1 MIIGV
6 TVRSGAKTSNKY
18 AYGKIENN
26 MSKLG
31 VELFESYA
39 IFRVWA
45 PFAQEVSVIGDF
57 SKWQPIAMAKDN
69 ETGIWE
75 AKVDDVEAGHGYK
88 YQVKGC
94 DGIVRYLNDPR
105 ARALTDSDDGAGII
119 SDGHFDW
126 EGLEK
131 VDMAPLDKQVLY
143 EIHIGTFVRPDPAT
157 SGNFHTA
164 IGKLDYLR
172 DLGVTT
178 IELMPITSMAT
189 SYGWGYA
196 PSALYSV
203 ENSYGGGYGLKK
215 FVREAHRRGLAVILD
230 VVYNHFGPKAALW
243 QFDGWYE
250 NNRGGIYFYND
261 DRGDT
266 PWGARP
272 DYGRPE
278 VRDFILDNVSMWLNE
293 YHVDGFRL
301 DSTIYMRN
309 TAGHNN
315 DPAHD
320 IPDAWRLMMDI
331 NNRAHKIKP
340 DALVIAEDCAG
351 NSQITNA
358 QIYGGAGF
366 DSQWDL
372 GLPHVIRGALRVG
385 NEPVGLQNLINVQGQ
400 SFNGDWHQRIVFS
413 DSHDTAANGNERIV
427 AMAVPDTHSV
437 GARRIAILCSAIA
450 LTTPGIPM
458 LLAGSEFLQGEDFNE
473 WNSLDWDNANKFHG
487 IVDAHRHLIALRKNE
502 YGDTG
507 GLMSGDIRV
516 LMQDENCRVLMY
528 QRGDE
533 NDQPVIVLINFS
545 NYKWKNY
552 TLPLPYGDWVV
563 KFNSSWKGYS
573 SDFSELE
580 LPYVNAG
587 MQITLPPH
595 LVLIMTKR
603 Q

>member
-1 MIIGV
+1 
-6 TVRSGAKTSNKY
+6 
-18 AYGKIENN
+18 

-57 SKWQPIAMAKDN
+57 SKWQPVAMTKDA
-69 ETGIWE
+69 ETGVWE
-75 AKVDDVEAGHGYK
+75 AKVAEVEAGHGYK
-88 YQVKGC
+88 YQIKGY
-94 DGIVRYLNDPR
+94 DGVTRYLNDPR
-105 ARALTDSDDGAGII
+105 ARALTDSDDGAGVI
-119 SDGHFDW
+119 SDGRFDW

-131 VDMAPLDKQVLY
+131 VEIAPRDRQVLY
-143 EIHIGTFVRPDPAT
+143 ELHVGTFVRPDPAT

-164 IGKLDYLR
+164 ISKLDYLR

-203 ENSYGGGYGLKK
+203 ENSYGGSYGLKK

-230 VVYNHFGPKAALW
+230 MVYNHFGPRAALW
-243 QFDGWYE
+243 QFDGWSE

-261 DRGDT
+261 ERGDT

-309 TAGHNN
+309 TAGRNN

-351 NSQITNA
+351 NGQITNA

-450 LTTPGIPM
+450 LTTPGVPM

-473 WNSLDWDNANKFHG
+473 WNSLDWDNASKFRG
-487 IVDAHRHLIALRKNE
+487 IVEAHRHLIALRKNA

-507 GLMSGDIRV
+507 GLLSGDIRV

-533 NDQPVIVLINFS
+533 NEQPVIVLINFS

-552 TLPLPYGDWVV
+552 TLPLPYGDWQI

-580 LPYVNAG
+580 LDRVNAG
-587 MQITLPPH
+587 VQITLPPH
-595 LVLIMTKR
+595 LVLIMTKC

>member
-1 MIIGV
+1 MG
-6 TVRSGAKTSNKY
+6 
-18 AYGKIENN
+18 
-26 MSKLG
+26 KLG

-45 PFAQEVSVIGDF
+45 PFAREVSVIGDF
-57 SKWQPIAMAKDN
+57 SKWQPIPMVKD
-69 ETGIWE
+69 EQTRVWE
-75 AKVDDVEAGHGYK
+75 AKVDNVEAGHGYK
-88 YQVKGC
+88 YQIVGY
-94 DGIVRYLNDPR
+94 DGVTRYLNDPR
-105 ARALTDSDDGAGII
+105 ARAVTDSDDGAGVI
-119 SDGHFDW
+119 SDGRFDW

-131 VDMAPLDKQVLY
+131 VEMAPKDKQVLY
-143 EIHIGTFVRPDPAT
+143 ELHIGTFVRPDPAT

-203 ENSYGGGYGLKK
+203 ENSYGGSYGLKK

-230 VVYNHFGPKAALW
+230 MVYNHFGPRAALW

-309 TAGHNN
+309 TAGRNN

-351 NSQITNA
+351 NGQITNA

-385 NEPVGLQNLINVQGQ
+385 NEPAGLQNLINVQGQ

-450 LTTPGIPM
+450 LTTPGVPM

-473 WNSLDWDNANKFHG
+473 WNSLDWDNASKFHG
-487 IVDAHRHLIALRKNE
+487 IVDAHRHLIALRKNA

-507 GLMSGDIRV
+507 GLLSGDIRV

-533 NDQPVIVLINFS
+533 NEQPVIVLINFS

-552 TLPLPYGDWVV
+552 TLPLPYGDWQI

-580 LPYVNAG
+580 LEYVNAG

-603 Q
+603 

>member
-1 MIIGV
+1 
-6 TVRSGAKTSNKY
+6 
-18 AYGKIENN
+18 

-45 PFAQEVSVIGDF
+45 PFAQDVAVIGDF
-57 SKWQPIAMAKDN
+57 SKWQPIPMTKDT
-69 ETGIWE
+69 ETGVWQV
-75 AKVDDVEAGHGYK
+75 KVDDVEAGHAYK
-88 YQVKGC
+88 YQIKGY
-94 DGIVRYLNDPR
+94 DGVTRYLNDPR
-105 ARALTDSDDGAGII
+105 ARALTDSDDGAGVI
-119 SDGHFDW
+119 SDGRFDW

-131 VDMAPLDKQVLY
+131 VDMAPLDQQVLY
-143 EIHIGTFVRPDPAT
+143 EVHVGTFVRPDPAT

-164 IGKLDYLR
+164 ISKLDYLR

-178 IELMPITSMAT
+178 IELMPVTSMAT

-196 PSALYSV
+196 PSALYSA
-203 ENSYGGGYGLKK
+203 ENNYGGSYGLKK
-215 FVREAHRRGLAVILD
+215 FVREAHRRGLTVILD
-230 VVYNHFGPKAALW
+230 VVYNHFGPRAALW
-243 QFDGWYE
+243 QFDGWSE

-261 DRGDT
+261 ERGDT

-309 TAGHNN
+309 TAGRNN

-331 NNRAHKIKP
+331 VNRAHKIKP

-372 GLPHVIRGALRVG
+372 GLPHVIRGALRIG
-385 NEPVGLQNLINVQGQ
+385 NEPAGLQNLVNVQGQ
-400 SFNGDWHQRIVFS
+400 SFNGDWHQRIIFS

-473 WNSLDWDNANKFHG
+473 WNALDWGNASKFHG
-487 IVDAHRHLIALRKNE
+487 IVDAHRHLIALRKNL

-533 NDQPVIVLINFS
+533 RNQPVIVLINFS

-552 TLPLPYGDWVV
+552 TLPLPYGDWQI
-563 KFNSSWKGYS
+563 KFNSSWRGYS
-573 SDFSELE
+573 TDFSELE
-580 LPYVNAG
+580 LDRVNAG

-595 LVLIMTKR
+595 LVLIMTKC
-603 Q
+603 

>member
-1 MIIGV
+1 
-6 TVRSGAKTSNKY
+6 
-18 AYGKIENN
+18 

-57 SKWQPIAMAKDN
+57 SKWQPVAMTKDA
-69 ETGIWE
+69 ETGVWE
-75 AKVDDVEAGHGYK
+75 TKVAEVEAGHGYK
-88 YQVKGC
+88 YQIKGY
-94 DGIVRYLNDPR
+94 DGVTRYLNDPR
-105 ARALTDSDDGAGII
+105 ARALTDSDDGAGVI
-119 SDGHFDW
+119 SDGRFDW

-131 VDMAPLDKQVLY
+131 VEIAPRDRQVLY
-143 EIHIGTFVRPDPAT
+143 ELHVGTFVRPDPAT

-164 IGKLDYLR
+164 ISKLDYLR

-203 ENSYGGGYGLKK
+203 ENSYGGSYGLKK

-230 VVYNHFGPKAALW
+230 MVYNHFGPRAALW
-243 QFDGWYE
+243 QFDGWSE

-261 DRGDT
+261 ERGDT

-309 TAGHNN
+309 TAGRNN

-351 NSQITNA
+351 NGQITNA

-450 LTTPGIPM
+450 LTTPGVPM

-473 WNSLDWDNANKFHG
+473 WNSLDWDNASKFHG
-487 IVDAHRHLIALRKNE
+487 IVDAHRHLIALRKNA

-507 GLMSGDIRV
+507 GLLSGDIRV
-516 LMQDENCRVLMY
+516 LMQDENCRVLIY

-533 NDQPVIVLINFS
+533 NEQPVIVLINFS

-552 TLPLPYGDWVV
+552 TLPLPYGDWQI

-580 LPYVNAG
+580 LDRVNAG

-595 LVLIMTKR
+595 LVLIMTKCK
-603 Q
+603 

>member
-1 MIIGV
+1 
-6 TVRSGAKTSNKY
+6 
-18 AYGKIENN
+18 

-57 SKWQPIAMAKDN
+57 SKWQPVAMTKDA
-69 ETGIWE
+69 ETGVWE
-75 AKVDDVEAGHGYK
+75 AKVAEVEAGHGYK
-88 YQVKGC
+88 YQIKGY
-94 DGIVRYLNDPR
+94 DGVTRYLNDPR
-105 ARALTDSDDGAGII
+105 ARALTDSDDGAGVI
-119 SDGHFDW
+119 SDGRFDW

-131 VDMAPLDKQVLY
+131 VEIAPRDRQVLY
-143 EIHIGTFVRPDPAT
+143 ELHVGTFVRPDPAT

-164 IGKLDYLR
+164 ISKLGYLR

-203 ENSYGGGYGLKK
+203 ENSYGGSYGLKK

-230 VVYNHFGPKAALW
+230 MVYNHFGPRAALW
-243 QFDGWYE
+243 QFDGWSE

-261 DRGDT
+261 ERGDT

-309 TAGHNN
+309 TAGRNN

-351 NSQITNA
+351 NGQITNA

-450 LTTPGIPM
+450 LTTPGVPM

-473 WNSLDWDNANKFHG
+473 WNSLDWDNASKFRG
-487 IVDAHRHLIALRKNE
+487 IVEAHRHLIALRKNA

-507 GLMSGDIRV
+507 GLLSGDIRV

-533 NDQPVIVLINFS
+533 NEQPVIVLINFS

-552 TLPLPYGDWVV
+552 TLPLPYGDWQI

-580 LPYVNAG
+580 LDRVNAG

-595 LVLIMTKR
+595 LVLVMTKC

>member
-1 MIIGV
+1 
-6 TVRSGAKTSNKY
+6 
-18 AYGKIENN
+18 

-45 PFAQEVSVIGDF
+45 PFAQEVAVIGDF
-57 SKWQPIAMAKDN
+57 SKWQPVSMTKDA

-75 AKVDDVEAGHGYK
+75 AKVNDVEAGHGYK
-88 YQVKGC
+88 YQIKGY
-94 DGIVRYLNDPR
+94 DGVTRYLNDPR
-105 ARALTDSDDGAGII
+105 ARALTDSDDGAGVI
-119 SDGHFDW
+119 SDGRFDW
-126 EGLEK
+126 EGFEK
-131 VDMAPLDKQVLY
+131 VAMAPRDQQVLY
-143 EIHIGTFVRPDPAT
+143 EVHVGTFVRPDPAT

-164 IGKLDYLR
+164 ISKLDYLR

-203 ENSYGGGYGLKK
+203 ENSYGGSYGLKK

-230 VVYNHFGPKAALW
+230 MVYNHFGPRAALW
-243 QFDGWYE
+243 QFDGWSE

-261 DRGDT
+261 ERGDT

-278 VRDFILDNVSMWLNE
+278 VCDFILDNVSMWLNE

-309 TAGHNN
+309 TAGRNN

-351 NSQITNA
+351 NGQITNA

-385 NEPVGLQNLINVQGQ
+385 NEPAGLQNLINVQGQ

-450 LTTPGIPM
+450 LTTPGMPM

-473 WNSLDWDNANKFHG
+473 WNSLDWDNASKFHG
-487 IVDAHRHLIALRKNE
+487 IVDAHRHLIALRKNA

-507 GLMSGDIRV
+507 GLLSGDIRV

-533 NDQPVIVLINFS
+533 NEQPVIVLINFS

-552 TLPLPYGDWVV
+552 TLPLPYGDWQI

-580 LPYVNAG
+580 LDRVNAG

-595 LVLIMTKR
+595 LVLIMTKC

>member
-1 MIIGV
+1 
-6 TVRSGAKTSNKY
+6 
-18 AYGKIENN
+18 

-45 PFAQEVSVIGDF
+45 PFAQDVAVIGDF
-57 SKWQPIAMAKDN
+57 SKWQPIPMTKDT
-69 ETGIWE
+69 ETGVWQV
-75 AKVDDVEAGHGYK
+75 KVDDVEAGHAYK
-88 YQVKGC
+88 YQIKGY
-94 DGIVRYLNDPR
+94 DGVTRYLNDPR
-105 ARALTDSDDGAGII
+105 ARALTDSDDGAGVI
-119 SDGHFDW
+119 SDGRFDW

-131 VDMAPLDKQVLY
+131 VDMAPLDQQVLY
-143 EIHIGTFVRPDPAT
+143 EVHVGTFVRPDPAT

-164 IGKLDYLR
+164 ISKLDYLR

-178 IELMPITSMAT
+178 IELMPVTSMAT

-203 ENSYGGGYGLKK
+203 ENNYGGSYGLKK

-230 VVYNHFGPKAALW
+230 VVYNHFGPRAALW
-243 QFDGWYE
+243 QFDGWSE

-261 DRGDT
+261 ERGDT

-278 VRDFILDNVSMWLNE
+278 VRDFVLDNVSMWLNE

-309 TAGHNN
+309 TAGRNN

-320 IPDAWRLMMDI
+320 IPDAWHLMMDI
-331 NNRAHKIKP
+331 VNRAHKIKP

-366 DSQWDL
+366 DIQWDL
-372 GLPHVIRGALRVG
+372 GLPHVIRGALRIG
-385 NEPVGLQNLINVQGQ
+385 NEPAGLQNLVNVQGQ
-400 SFNGDWHQRIVFS
+400 SFNGDWHQRIIFS

-473 WNSLDWDNANKFHG
+473 WNALDWGNASKFHG
-487 IVDAHRHLIALRKNE
+487 IVDAHRHLIALRKNL

-533 NDQPVIVLINFS
+533 RNQPVIVLINFS

-552 TLPLPYGDWVV
+552 TLPLPYGDWQI
-563 KFNSSWKGYS
+563 KFNSSWRGYS
-573 SDFSELE
+573 TDFSELE
-580 LPYVNAG
+580 LDRVNAG

-595 LVLIMTKR
+595 LVLIMTKC
-603 Q
+603 

>member
-1 MIIGV
+1 
-6 TVRSGAKTSNKY
+6 
-18 AYGKIENN
+18 

-57 SKWQPIAMAKDN
+57 FKWQPVAMTKDA
-69 ETGIWE
+69 ETGVWE
-75 AKVDDVEAGHGYK
+75 AKVAEVEAGHGYK
-88 YQVKGC
+88 YQIKGY
-94 DGIVRYLNDPR
+94 DGVTRYLNDPR
-105 ARALTDSDDGAGII
+105 ARALTDSDDGAGVI
-119 SDGHFDW
+119 SDGRFDW

-131 VDMAPLDKQVLY
+131 IEMVPRDQQVLY
-143 EIHIGTFVRPDPAT
+143 ELHVGTFVRPDPAT

-164 IGKLDYLR
+164 ISKLDYLR

-203 ENSYGGGYGLKK
+203 ENSYGGSYGLKK

-230 VVYNHFGPKAALW
+230 IVYNHFGPRAALW
-243 QFDGWYE
+243 QFDGWSE

-261 DRGDT
+261 ERGDT

-309 TAGHNN
+309 TAGRNN

-351 NSQITNA
+351 NGQITNA

-400 SFNGDWHQRIVFS
+400 SFNGDWRQRIVFS

-450 LTTPGIPM
+450 LTTPGVPM

-473 WNSLDWDNANKFHG
+473 WNSLDWDNASKFRG
-487 IVDAHRHLIALRKNE
+487 IVEAHRHLIALRKNA

-507 GLMSGDIRV
+507 GLLSGDIRV

-533 NDQPVIVLINFS
+533 NEQPVIVLINFS

-552 TLPLPYGDWVV
+552 TLPLPYGDWQI

-580 LPYVNAG
+580 LDRVNAG

-595 LVLIMTKR
+595 LVLIMTKC

>member
-1 MIIGV
+1 M
-6 TVRSGAKTSNKY
+6 
-18 AYGKIENN
+18 
-26 MSKLG
+26 
-31 VELFESYA
+31 ELFESYA

-57 SKWQPIAMAKDN
+57 SKWQPVAMTKDA
-69 ETGIWE
+69 ETGVWE
-75 AKVDDVEAGHGYK
+75 AKVAEVEAGHGYK
-88 YQVKGC
+88 YQIKGY
-94 DGIVRYLNDPR
+94 DGVTRYLNDPR
-105 ARALTDSDDGAGII
+105 ARALTDSDDGAGVI
-119 SDGHFDW
+119 SDGRFDW

-131 VDMAPLDKQVLY
+131 IEMAPRDRQVLY
-143 EIHIGTFVRPDPAT
+143 ELHIGTFVRPDPAT

-164 IGKLDYLR
+164 ISKLDYLR
-172 DLGVTT
+172 DLGVAT

-203 ENSYGGGYGLKK
+203 ENSYGGSYGLKK

-230 VVYNHFGPKAALW
+230 MVYNHFGPRAALW
-243 QFDGWYE
+243 QFDGWSE

-261 DRGDT
+261 ERGDT

-309 TAGHNN
+309 TAGRNN

-351 NSQITNA
+351 NGQITNA

-450 LTTPGIPM
+450 LTTPGVPM

-473 WNSLDWDNANKFHG
+473 WNSLDWDNASKFRG
-487 IVDAHRHLIALRKNE
+487 IVEAHRHLIALRKNA

-507 GLMSGDIRV
+507 GLLSGDIRV

-533 NDQPVIVLINFS
+533 NEQPVIVLINFS

-552 TLPLPYGDWVV
+552 TLPLPYGDWQI

-580 LPYVNAG
+580 LDRVNAG

-595 LVLIMTKR
+595 LVLIMTKC

>member
-1 MIIGV
+1 
-6 TVRSGAKTSNKY
+6 
-18 AYGKIENN
+18 
-26 MSKLG
+26 
-31 VELFESYA
+31 
-39 IFRVWA
+39 
-45 PFAQEVSVIGDF
+45 
-57 SKWQPIAMAKDN
+57 
-69 ETGIWE
+69 
-75 AKVDDVEAGHGYK
+75 
-88 YQVKGC
+88 
-94 DGIVRYLNDPR
+94 
-105 ARALTDSDDGAGII
+105 
-119 SDGHFDW
+119 
-126 EGLEK
+126 
-131 VDMAPLDKQVLY
+131 MAPRDQQVLY
-143 EIHIGTFVRPDPAT
+143 EVHVGTFVRPDPAT

-164 IGKLDYLR
+164 ISKLDYLR

-203 ENSYGGGYGLKK
+203 ENSYGGSYGLKK

-230 VVYNHFGPKAALW
+230 MVYNHFGPRAALW
-243 QFDGWYE
+243 QFDGWSE

-261 DRGDT
+261 ERGDT

-278 VRDFILDNVSMWLNE
+278 VRDFILDNVSMWLNG

-309 TAGHNN
+309 TAGRNN

-351 NSQITNA
+351 NGQITNA

-450 LTTPGIPM
+450 LTTPGMPM

-473 WNSLDWDNANKFHG
+473 WNSLDWDNASKFHG
-487 IVDAHRHLIALRKNE
+487 IVDAHRHLIALRKNA

-507 GLMSGDIRV
+507 GLLSGDIRV

-533 NDQPVIVLINFS
+533 NEQPVIVLINFS

-552 TLPLPYGDWVV
+552 TLPLPYGDWQI

-573 SDFSELE
+573 ADFSELE
-580 LPYVNAG
+580 LDRVNAG

-595 LVLIMTKR
+595 LVLIMTKC

>member
-1 MIIGV
+1 M
-6 TVRSGAKTSNKY
+6 
-18 AYGKIENN
+18 
-26 MSKLG
+26 
-31 VELFESYA
+31 ELFESYA

-57 SKWQPIAMAKDN
+57 FKWQPVAMTKDA
-69 ETGIWE
+69 ETGVWE
-75 AKVDDVEAGHGYK
+75 AKVAEVEAGHGYK
-88 YQVKGC
+88 YQIKGY
-94 DGIVRYLNDPR
+94 DGVTRYLNDPR
-105 ARALTDSDDGAGII
+105 ARALTDSDDGAGVI
-119 SDGHFDW
+119 SDGRFDW

-131 VDMAPLDKQVLY
+131 IEMVPRDQQVLY
-143 EIHIGTFVRPDPAT
+143 ELHVGTFVRPDPAT

-164 IGKLDYLR
+164 ISKLDYLR

-203 ENSYGGGYGLKK
+203 ENSYGGSYGLKK

-230 VVYNHFGPKAALW
+230 IVYNHFGPRAALW
-243 QFDGWYE
+243 QFDGWSE

-261 DRGDT
+261 ERGDT

-309 TAGHNN
+309 TAGRNN

-351 NSQITNA
+351 NGQITNA

-400 SFNGDWHQRIVFS
+400 SFNGDWRQRIVFS

-450 LTTPGIPM
+450 LTTPGVPM

-473 WNSLDWDNANKFHG
+473 WNSLDWDNASKFRG
-487 IVDAHRHLIALRKNE
+487 IVEAHRHLIALRKNA

-507 GLMSGDIRV
+507 GLLSGDIRV

-533 NDQPVIVLINFS
+533 NEQPVIVLINFS

-552 TLPLPYGDWVV
+552 TLPLPYGDWQI

-580 LPYVNAG
+580 LDRVNAG

-595 LVLIMTKR
+595 LVLIMTKC

>member
-1 MIIGV
+1 M
-6 TVRSGAKTSNKY
+6 
-18 AYGKIENN
+18 
-26 MSKLG
+26 
-31 VELFESYA
+31 ELFESYA

-57 SKWQPIAMAKDN
+57 SKWQPVAMTKDA
-69 ETGIWE
+69 ETGVWE
-75 AKVDDVEAGHGYK
+75 AKVAEVEAGHGYK
-88 YQVKGC
+88 YQIKGY
-94 DGIVRYLNDPR
+94 DGVTRYLNDPR
-105 ARALTDSDDGAGII
+105 ARALTDSDDGAGVI
-119 SDGHFDW
+119 SDGRFDW

-131 VDMAPLDKQVLY
+131 VEIAPRDRQVLY
-143 EIHIGTFVRPDPAT
+143 ELHVGTFVRPDPAT

-164 IGKLDYLR
+164 ISKLDYLR

-203 ENSYGGGYGLKK
+203 ENSYGGSYGLKK

-230 VVYNHFGPKAALW
+230 MVYNHFGPRAALW
-243 QFDGWYE
+243 QFDGWSE

-261 DRGDT
+261 ERGDT

-309 TAGHNN
+309 TAGRNN

-351 NSQITNA
+351 NGQITNA

-450 LTTPGIPM
+450 LTTPGVPM

-473 WNSLDWDNANKFHG
+473 WNSLDWDNASKFRG
-487 IVDAHRHLIALRKNE
+487 IVEAHRHLIALRKNA

-507 GLMSGDIRV
+507 GLLSGDIRV

-533 NDQPVIVLINFS
+533 NEQPVIVLINFS

-552 TLPLPYGDWVV
+552 TLPLPYGDWQI

-580 LPYVNAG
+580 LDRVNAG

-595 LVLIMTKR
+595 LVLVMTKC